1 MSRLRRFTVAAVA
14 LCCGV
19 VVAAQTAAPQWD
31 AVSIKPASE
40 PPTPGQ
46 GPRGATVV
54 WRPYTTLQD
63 LLVYAYELP
72 LYRIL
77 GGPSWV
83 TTDRYTVL
91 GKTIAPA
98 TPSEIRVLMQQ
109 LIKERFGLQHHRE
122 QREIAA
128 YQLVFA
134 RGDRRLGPKIRPAT
148 FDCTPFL
155 TGQRPTP
162 VESPLIDVPGVGRSP
177 RCMNIPVFDLT
188 TMITTPRLN
197 GITID
202 RFVTFL
208 QDQTNRPIRDETGL
222 TGVFDI
228 ELTFVDESMPRV
240 AGFGRTAPTEGLS
253 LHTALSDQLGLKLE
267 PIRASVEALVIDSLS
282 MPEPD

>member
-1 MSRLRRFTVAAVA
+1 MDRRRRFAVAVVA
-14 LCCGV
+14 LCWGAI
-19 VVAAQTAAPQWD
+19 VAGQTATPQWE
-31 AVSIKPASE
+31 AVSIKPTSE

-46 GPRGATVV
+46 GPRGANVV

-63 LLVYAYELP
+63 LLVYAYEMP
-72 LYRIL
+72 LYRIV
-77 GGPSWV
+77 GGPSW
-83 TTDRYTVL
+83 TITDRYTVL
-91 GKTIAPA
+91 GKTIAPT
-98 TPSEIRVLMQQ
+98 TPSETRVLVQQ
-109 LIKERFGLQHHRE
+109 LLMERFGLQLHRE
-122 QREIAA
+122 QREMAA

-134 RGDRRLGPKIRPAT
+134 RSDRRLGPKIKPAN

-177 RCMNIPVFDLT
+177 RCMNIPAVNLT
-188 TMITTPRLN
+188 TMVTTPRLN

-208 QDQTNRPIRDETGL
+208 QDQTNRPIRNATNL

-240 AGFGRTAPTEGLS
+240 AGFDRTAPPEGLS
-253 LHTALSDQLGLKLE
+253 LHTALGDQLGLKLE
-267 PIRASVEALVIDSLS
+267 PIRASVEALVIDSVS
-282 MPEPD
+282 MPQPD